1 MDKVLMAN
9 VDQCTGCK
17 ICELVCSMN
26 REGEYR
32 PSQSYIRILRNKD
45 LDVNLPALAL
55 QCLQRFPDCTK
66 CAEFCPTKCLEFVT
80 LKEGVLLRKQTRIG
94 SIPAPILGESIIQ
107 P

>member
-1 MDKVLMAN
+1 MEKVLMAD

-26 REGEYR
+26 RGGEYQ

-45 LDVNLPALAL
+45 LDVNLPALSV
-55 QCLQRFPDCTK
+55 QCLQRFPECTK
-66 CAEFCPTKCLEFVT
+66 CAEFCPAKCLRFVSV
-80 LKEGVLLRKQTRIG
+80 KEGVLLRKQTRIG
-94 SIPAPILGESIIQ
+94 SIPAPILGESITQ